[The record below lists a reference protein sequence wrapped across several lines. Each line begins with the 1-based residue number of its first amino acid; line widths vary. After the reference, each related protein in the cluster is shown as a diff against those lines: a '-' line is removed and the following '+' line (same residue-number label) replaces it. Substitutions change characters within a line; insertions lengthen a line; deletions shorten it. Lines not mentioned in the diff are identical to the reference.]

1 MSTIFKDLRAT
12 DFSGLRCVAS
22 ACHRTARDKGWWD
35 KELGNGSWLAPYVS
49 MKLMLG
55 VTELAEAQNEVRNGG
70 DSVSFLQEV
79 WTREDGKP
87 EGFAS
92 ELADCV
98 IRCFDLAGWLKID
111 LAAVI
116 EKKMTYNEK
125 RSFRHGG
132 RKA

>member
-1 MSTIFKDLRAT
+1 MTTIFKDLREQ
-12 DFSGLRCVAS
+12 DFSGLRRIAS
-22 ACHRTARDKGWWD
+22 ACYQTAREKGWWD
-35 KELGNGSWLAPYVS
+35 RKLGDGDWLAPYVS

-55 VTELAEAQNEVRNGG
+55 VTELAEAQDEVRDGG
-70 DSVSFLQEV
+70 DSTSFLQEV
-79 WTREDGKP
+79 RYREDGKP

-111 LAAVI
+111 LAEVI
-116 EKKMTYNEK
+116 RKKMAYNEK